1 MAATTVRLQ
10 GYEDTGTGRQ
20 APVEVEV
27 SVADGVIVAD
37 ATTGGSAMLVRNENA
52 AMVAN
57 ELVYISGWSE
67 TYSLPLVTKA
77 DANAAGKQAQFVCRA
92 AIAQYGTG
100 VVTTAFRTAANVNT
114 NAVTTAG
121 DPVYLSETAG
131 GWTETAPTAA
141 GSSVQIVGRCAI
153 KSATVGVIEFDLR
166 DFPTITENDI
176 QPLAIT
182 NASIATAAAIAYS
195 KLATLASA
203 RLVVGSAGNVAT
215 AVDVTG
221 DVTISNAGVTAIGS
235 AKVTN
240 AMLANGAGVGALL
253 TAGLGGSASVLKTD
267 TATHT
272 IAAAHGTKDRACIVM
287 VVVDETYAVGTGTL
301 PALVIGEADTTN
313 KFMAAGTLDTE
324 AAGTVLFFAG
334 TNTATKAITA
344 TSTAAVG
351 NATGGCSITVLAIP
365 TT

>member
-1 MAATTVRLQ
+1 MSATTVRLQ

-37 ATTGGSAMLVRNENA
+37 ATSGGSAMLVRNENA

-57 ELVYISGWSE
+57 DLVYVSGWSE
-67 TYSLPLVTKA
+67 TYGLPLVTKA

-92 AIAQYGTG
+92 AIAQYGSG

-141 GSSVQIVGRCAI
+141 ASSVQIVGRCAI
-153 KSATVGVIEFDLR
+153 KSASVGVIEFDLR

-182 NASIATAAAIAYS
+182 NASIATAAAIAYA
-195 KLATLASA
+195 KLAALPSTQIL
-203 RLVVGSAGNVAT
+203 VGSAGNVAT
-215 AVDVTG
+215 ATAVTG
-221 DVTISNAGVTAIGS
+221 DVTIGNTGVTAIG
-235 AKVTN
+235 ATKVTN
-240 AMLANGAGVGALL
+240 AMLASGAGVGALL
-253 TAGLGGSASVLKTD
+253 TAGLGGSTSVLKTSA
-267 TATHT
+267 ATT
-272 IAAAHGTKDRACIVM
+272 TVIAAHGSKDRACLVL
-287 VVVDETYAVGTGTL
+287 VVVDETYAIGTGTL
-301 PALVIGEADTTN
+301 PTVKIGEADTLE
-313 KFMAAGTLDTE
+313 KAMAATVLDTE
-324 AAGTVLFFAG
+324 AAGTVLAFAF
-334 TNTATKAITA
+334 TNTATKAVLVT
-344 TSTAAVG
+344 TTAAIG
-351 NATGGCSITVLAIP
+351 NSTGGCSITVLAIP